1 MGGGGAERA
10 TALGWWLRLFA
21 WPHLRH
27 PLLLE
32 LKQEAEASVLKSGA
46 SPGHRDQPAV
56 AASLHRSLCVV
67 LPLPLSGA
75 HCRKQR
81 VEVATPSRL
90 DIRGEWGGGATN
102 SLSQAFSPSAHLGFY
117 LSNGSTHSFSLS
129 TLWDWAW
136 GRQHPE
142 VGLPSTKWSH
152 SQDRPCPLRAG
163 CRQRSLGQDS
173 CPQSLTGGRRIRT
186 GRGKTGN

>member
-1 MGGGGAERA
+1 MGPWAQPSPECIEGLALLPKYSAGSMPQPVLGALKCYLAHDLRPHGGGWGRAERV
-10 TALGWWLRLFA
+10 TALGWWLRLFV

-102 SLSQAFSPSAHLGFY
+102 SLSQALAPFCTSWF
-117 LSNGSTHSFSLS
+117 LSVQWL
-129 TLWDWAW
+129 
-136 GRQHPE
+136 HP
-142 VGLPSTKWSH
+142 
-152 SQDRPCPLRAG
+152 
-163 CRQRSLGQDS
+163 
-173 CPQSLTGGRRIRT
+173 
-186 GRGKTGN
+186 